1 MMTEKEILTALEV
14 AIKPAAARLEK
25 FSHQYTKYVHKYQS
39 CILAD
44 LNENRESRVGAGNFT
59 ELSAD
64 SYEDV
69 EVMLSVLAGWFDRPT
84 QFHSPAFPGGAS
96 FPYPPAKVPLC
107 VVEHRD
113 GYVVLA
119 TNREGEWVRNTAYA
133 KHHDDRPERGAGVY
147 PLPRW
152 LRMQVG
158 KLKLIPVG
166 TYLGGCGFRA
176 REDMFLVCAKSKKG
190 PVKKGEAT

>member
-25 FSHQYTKYVHKYQS
+25 FSHRYTDYVHEYQS

-69 EVMLSVLAGWFDRPT
+69 EVMLSVLAGWFDRPPKRC
-84 QFHSPAFPGGAS
+84 SIYS
-96 FPYPPAKVPLC
+96 KVPLC

-133 KHHDDRPERGAGVY
+133 KHHDDRPERGVGVY